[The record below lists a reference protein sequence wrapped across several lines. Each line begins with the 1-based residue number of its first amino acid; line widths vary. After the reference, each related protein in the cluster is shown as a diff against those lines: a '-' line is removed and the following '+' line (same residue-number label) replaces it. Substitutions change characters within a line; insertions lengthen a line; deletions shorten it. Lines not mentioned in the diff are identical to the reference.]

1 MYEWAAGELGQL
13 WLLCMGA
20 GVDWNC
26 YAGGVES
33 RGKVMGGHV
42 EVSL

>member
-13 WLLCMGA
+13 LCMGV

-26 YAGGVES
+26 YVGGIES
-33 RGKVMGGHV
+33 RGKFMGEYV